1 MTNPEK
7 AFLGGQL
14 LQHNSLLQ
22 RKLRHLAPTVAI
34 LSIAAAGLTLV
45 CTKPVLAEFEIQEAE
60 IDKGEIEIEYRGA
73 YHWGVPRVTVTNEN
87 ANDLVQSNE
96 LELEMGITNWWMIS
110 VTSGFDKALGENLQA
125 TALEVETQFGLVRRE
140 GNGLGLAFQMGF
152 SQALNHGV
160 QVDGEPNEFAF
171 GPIVELARGP
181 LLLTLN
187 PLFGKQIG
195 TFADQEG
202 LGFDYGWRGEY
213 DVNKRWA
220 LAVEMFGEIE
230 DLANAGSFN
239 DQVHS
244 IGPTLI
250 LNFGGEENESSN
262 DEGGK
267 AKVGGNEDEK
277 ASEPAPM
284 AFSMNVGVQFGL
296 TDATSDTALKFQGS
310 LAF

>member
-22 RKLRHLAPTVAI
+22 RKLRHLARTVAI
-34 LSIAAAGLTLV
+34 SSIAAAGLTLA
-45 CTKPVLAEFEIQEAE
+45 CTKPVFAEFEIQEAE
-60 IDKGEIEIEYRGA
+60 IEKGEIETEYRGA
-73 YHWGVPRVTVTNEN
+73 YHWGVPQVTDENEN

-96 LELEMGITNWWMIS
+96 LELQMGITDWWMIS

-262 DEGGK
+262 DKGGK
-267 AKVGGNEDEK
+267 AKVGGDEDEK

>member
-1 MTNPEK
+1 M
-7 AFLGGQL
+7 
-14 LQHNSLLQ
+14 LQ
-22 RKLRHLAPTVAI
+22 RKLQHLACT
-34 LSIAAAGLTLV
+34 AAVSALAMAGLILAG
-45 CTKPVLAEFEIQEAE
+45 TKPVLAEFEIQEAE
-60 IDKGEIEIEYRGA
+60 IEKGEIEIEYRGA
-73 YHWGVPRVTVTNEN
+73 YHWGVPQVTDENEN
-87 ANDLVQSNE
+87 ADVLVQSNE

-140 GNGLGLAFQMGF
+140 GNGLGLAFQMGY

-160 QVDGEPNEFAF
+160 QFDGEPNEFAF

-213 DVNKRWA
+213 NVNKRWA

-250 LNFGGEENESSN
+250 LNFGGEESESGQE
-262 DEGGK
+262 EGSKG
-267 AKVGGNEDEK
+267 KVGGEEDGK
-277 ASEPAPM
+277 ADEPAPM

>member
-1 MTNPEK
+1 M
-7 AFLGGQL
+7 GGQL
-14 LQHNSLLQ
+14 LQHNPMLQ
-22 RKLRHLAPTVAI
+22 RKLQHLACTVAI
-34 LSIAAAGLTLV
+34 SAIATAGLTLV
-45 CTKPVLAEFEIQEAE
+45 GTKPVLAEFEIQEAE
-60 IDKGEIEIEYRGA
+60 IEKGEIEIEYRGA
-73 YHWGVPRVTVTNEN
+73 YHWGVPQVTDENEN

-96 LELEMGITNWWMIS
+96 LEFQMGITDWWMIS

-125 TALEVETQFGLVRRE
+125 TAVEVETQFGLVRRE
-140 GNGLGLAFQMGF
+140 GNGLGLAFQMGYEE
-152 SQALNHGV
+152 ALNHGV

-171 GPIVELARGP
+171 GPIVELASGP

-187 PLFGKQIG
+187 PLFSKQIG

-202 LGFDYGWRGEY
+202 LGFEYGWRGEY

-250 LNFGGEENESSN
+250 LNFGGEENESGG
-262 DEGGK
+262 DEGGNV
-267 AKVGGNEDEK
+267 KVGAKEDEK
-277 ASEPAPM
+277 ASGPAVM
-284 AFSMNVGVQFGL
+284 ALSMNVGVQFGL